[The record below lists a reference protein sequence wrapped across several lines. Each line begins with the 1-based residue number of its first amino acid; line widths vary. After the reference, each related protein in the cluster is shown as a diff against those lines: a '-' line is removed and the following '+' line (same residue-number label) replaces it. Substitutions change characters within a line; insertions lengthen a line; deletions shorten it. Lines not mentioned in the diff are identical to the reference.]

1 MKVSEEG
8 DETTSGKPTS
18 DGTKPGVDPSKS
30 GHHTDPAA
38 DSLGGKVSG
47 TGDAKVTDDDP
58 TTGKDTG
65 EGKKVGVAKNSGK
78 PGKQKAN
85 AKI

>member
-1 MKVSEEG
+1 M
-8 DETTSGKPTS
+8 
-18 DGTKPGVDPSKS
+18 GVDPSDGGGKT
-30 GHHTDPAA
+30 TDPAS
-38 DSLGGKVSG
+38 DSLGGKSSG
-47 TGDAKVTDDDP
+47 TGVAKVTDDDP

-78 PGKQKAN
+78 PGSQKAN